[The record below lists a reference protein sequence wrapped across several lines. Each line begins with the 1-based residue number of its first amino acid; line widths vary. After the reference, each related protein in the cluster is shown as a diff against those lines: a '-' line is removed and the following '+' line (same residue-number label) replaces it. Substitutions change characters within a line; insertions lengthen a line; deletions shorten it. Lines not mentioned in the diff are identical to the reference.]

1 VNLHIVNTISP
12 FYTQSFYLASEGI
25 VVFSKGSKG
34 HLQIDWEQFS
44 SLYFFGIVELHRYP

>member
-44 SLYFFGIVELHRYP
+44 SLYFFGIVELHKYP